1 VSRRRLI
8 IGNWKMNTT
17 RSEALALATSLR
29 DSRAYRDLDLAVCP
43 PFLWIEPVWR
53 VLSGTQLAVGG
64 QDCWHE
70 PSGAFTGQVSPTQL
84 AELCTLVIVGHSEHR
99 RDAGESNELVG
110 LKAVAA
116 LDADLMPVVCIGESI
131 ETRQAGE
138 AEQWVEEQVS
148 SVIEVVGEALL
159 ARCVFA
165 YEPIWAIGSGMSAN
179 AGDAQ
184 LMAAFVRELIGGG
197 SEEAAE
203 TVRILYGGSVNPGNA
218 ASFVD
223 QPDVDGLLVGGAS
236 LQAESFLGIADAC

>member
-1 VSRRRLI
+1 MSRRRLI
-8 IGNWKMNTT
+8 IGNWKMHTT
-17 RSEALALATSLR
+17 RNEAVALATSLR
-29 DSRAYRDLDLAVCP
+29 DSRVYRDLDLAVCP

-53 VLSGTQLAVGG
+53 VLSGTRLAVGG

-70 PSGAFTGQVSPTQL
+70 QTGAFTGQVSPTQL

-110 LKAVAA
+110 LKAAAA
-116 LDADLMPVVCIGESI
+116 LDADLMPVVCVGESI

-138 AEQWVEEQVS
+138 AQQWVQEQVS
-148 SVIEVVGEALL
+148 AVLEAVGETMI

-184 LMAAFVRELIGGG
+184 QMAAFVRELIRGP
-197 SEEAAE
+197 SDEAAE
-203 TVRILYGGSVNPGNA
+203 TVRILYGGSVNAGNA
-218 ASFVD
+218 ASFVE

-236 LQAESFLGIADAC
+236 LQAESFLSIADAC